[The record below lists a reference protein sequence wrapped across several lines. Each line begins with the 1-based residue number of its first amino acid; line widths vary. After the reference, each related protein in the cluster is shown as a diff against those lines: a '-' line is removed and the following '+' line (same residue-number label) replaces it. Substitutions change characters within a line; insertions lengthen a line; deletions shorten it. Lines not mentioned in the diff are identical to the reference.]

1 MASTSNNCIQQE
13 GEIASKDRGSNGR
26 SGSGSGRGRGSDNN
40 NNNNNNIREV
50 DEAYMNFS
58 YRDQHEKVTRNH
70 YSAGSSASIEELLST
85 ELLNLSFQ
93 QRTDNQEEIHGV
105 KCLAIDET
113 TCHPEFVNES
123 LRQLHQELN
132 SLPDN
137 IKRAYIRSQQLNSLV
152 NNNSTSNNN
161 NQEAQ
166 EGNINTAEI
175 KGGHNKECC
184 YINSKEF
191 RLRFLR
197 CELFNIPKAAI
208 RMVNWL
214 DAVLHSFG
222 EYALEREIKITDFT
236 KNELRRMKSSG

>member
-1 MASTSNNCIQQE
+1 MASTSNNCTQQE
-13 GEIASKDRGSNGR
+13 GEITSKDRGSNGR
-26 SGSGSGRGRGSDNN
+26 SGSGSDNN

-50 DEAYMNFS
+50 DEAYRNYS
-58 YRDQHEKVTRNH
+58 YRDPHEKVTRNH
-70 YSAGSSASIEELLST
+70 YYSGSSASIDELLST

-152 NNNSTSNNN
+152 NNNSTFNNN
-161 NQEAQ
+161 NKEAQ
-166 EGNINTAEI
+166 EGNNNTAEI

-197 CELFNIPKAAI
+197 CELFNISKAAI